1 MRQRFLIILA
11 SVGLLVGLV
20 SAPALAV
27 GTARY
32 QVATTTYT
40 VAVLDTYIHTF
51 VVVASP
57 CDGSIAITASTPPDS
72 GYYTTETVTG
82 TQTAGVITFSSTYDG
97 PYSPGFM
104 WSGSFPA
111 GGGALSGDFTG
122 TVTAAPTTMTAFKN
136 HGDYVSSMGGGP
148 DAAHSCIGK
157 PISAGNSTT
166 DANGPSHGADVS
178 AAKRDEHAANHDSGP
193 SGDGPNVSDHSTKTG
208 SHPNGHSNSSHS
220 NSSHSN
226 SSHSNSSH
234 SNHGHHSGQG

>member
-1 MRQRFLIILA
+1 MRQRFLVLLA

-27 GTARY
+27 GTARN

-40 VAVLDTYIHTF
+40 VAVLDTFIHTF
-51 VVVASP
+51 VVATSP
-57 CDGSIAITASTPPDS
+57 CDGSIAITASTPVDS

-82 TQTAGVITFSSTYDG
+82 TQAGGVITFTSTYNG
-97 PYSPGFM
+97 PYSPGFT
-104 WSGSFPA
+104 WSGSFPV

-122 TVTAAPTTMTAFKN
+122 TVTAAPTTMTDFKN

-157 PISAGNSTT
+157 PISSGNSTLDT
-166 DANGPSHGADVS
+166 NGSSHGSDVS
-178 AAKRDEHAANHDSGP
+178 AAKRNEHATNHDSGP
-193 SGDGPNVSDHSTKTG
+193 SGDGPDASDHSTKNG
-208 SHPNGHSNSSHS
+208 SHPNGHSNGSHS
-220 NSSHSN
+220 NGSHSN
-226 SSHSNSSH
+226 KSH